1 MGTSKKKAQLD
12 GQRAA
17 SEVDKE
23 IGRRLRL
30 LRVDRNLSQQELGKV
45 LGVSFQQIQKYEK
58 GVNRVSAGR
67 LVEIATKLETAP
79 HELLGWLDK
88 KTITPLMDDDTYK
101 LMRVFSKLE
110 DKYKTPIR
118 MLITN
123 LITLE
128 TS

>member
-45 LGVSFQQIQKYEK
+45 LGVSFQQIH
-58 GVNRVSAGR
+58 RA
-67 LVEIATKLETAP
+67 I
-79 HELLGWLDK
+79 
-88 KTITPLMDDDTYK
+88 
-101 LMRVFSKLE
+101 
-110 DKYKTPIR
+110 
-118 MLITN
+118 
-123 LITLE
+123 
-128 TS
+128 